1 MEQADTTRGA
11 DSVSERIELMMP
23 KLIKSAGVTEE
34 LKSTDQ
40 MKWVGLMENCKSQAE
55 ELVLT
60 ELVYD

>member
-1 MEQADTTRGA
+1 
-11 DSVSERIELMMP
+11 MMP
-23 KLIKSAGVTEE
+23 EPMKSAGATEK
-34 LKSTDQ
+34 LKQTDQ